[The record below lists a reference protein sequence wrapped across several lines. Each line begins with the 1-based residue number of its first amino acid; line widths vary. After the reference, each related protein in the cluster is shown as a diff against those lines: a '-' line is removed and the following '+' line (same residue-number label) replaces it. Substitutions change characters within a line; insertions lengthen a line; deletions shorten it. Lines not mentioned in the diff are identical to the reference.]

1 MKIIACGLKIIGKP
15 HIQEMLDAV
24 EHAHSV
30 GNKLVVGFDM
40 VNEEDYNDPI
50 DTFIEQI
57 LATKA
62 RMGID
67 F

>member
-1 MKIIACGLKIIGKP
+1 
-15 HIQEMLDAV
+15 MLDKIV
-24 EHAHSV
+24 EKKDDIYS
-30 GNKLVVGFDM
+30 LITGFDM

-57 LATKA
+57 IETREKLGDK
-62 RMGID
+62 

>member
-1 MKIIACGLKIIGKP
+1 
-15 HIQEMLDAV
+15 MLDVV
-24 EHAHSV
+24 EQAHSA

-62 RMGID
+62 RMGSD